1 MNVVDYFETK
11 EEKASDSVY
20 TVKLKGGRTIDTYAL
35 CGKKSIYTVL
45 LDNEQE
51 ADVIRIQRSEDEP
64 SLVYV
69 NTECNIDEEAVLKFL
84 HDNYEEFASYRL
96 VKREKACVD
105 SLIPMTRGMER
116 DRYDFIIGSTTDTEI
131 QNAIEKHIDIVSYIK
146 CAIETNL
153 ENDSIRL
160 LSIYEEADETERAIM
175 DLALINICGFTMAS
189 VIKEAEEEGYLLK
202 D

>member
-1 MNVVDYFETK
+1 M
-11 EEKASDSVY
+11 
-20 TVKLKGGRTIDTYAL
+20 
-35 CGKKSIYTVL
+35 
-45 LDNEQE
+45 
-51 ADVIRIQRSEDEP
+51 
-64 SLVYV
+64 
-69 NTECNIDEEAVLKFL
+69 
-84 HDNYEEFASYRL
+84 
-96 VKREKACVD
+96 D